1 MFTAHESHQTLP
13 PISKPG
19 RTSFQAFPRAP
30 KRELTSKISTLFLIS
45 NFPPELRNELYA
57 HYFASLQPLRITSEN
72 VSSPLHKE
80 TQLSLSS
87 PFFESDIWP
96 KYLLLE
102 LYFLILKSD
111 DSQAICP
118 RRRKRQSAKV
128 RIDYGR
134 LLRCHHTDW
143 IFLLFQYF
151 LTLKEV
157 TFVLGTNGQLVD
169 RNFFGQWWSCVRDAT
184 REAANSRVEDTK
196 ERNTGVL
203 LKVECGDWTISE
215 IVGGLG
221 K

>member
-1 MFTAHESHQTLP
+1 VLIPTRQLLQDSSQTRSNILVHLLLYSIGIYLTITTTKHVFYHSHFLYSTTSMFTAHESHQTLP

-118 RRRKRQSAKV
+118 RRRKRQS
-128 RIDYGR
+128 
-134 LLRCHHTDW
+134 C
-143 IFLLFQYF
+143 
-151 LTLKEV
+151 
-157 TFVLGTNGQLVD
+157 
-169 RNFFGQWWSCVRDAT
+169 
-184 REAANSRVEDTK
+184 
-196 ERNTGVL
+196 
-203 LKVECGDWTISE
+203 
-215 IVGGLG
+215 
-221 K
+221 